1 MKKPALFSLTVFAAT
16 VATIVAVA
24 CGPQRENPGVAAG
37 DSTLSPAAGDSG
49 VLPVTGDSVVVP
61 PPAASNTGCG
71 GNTLSG
77 RGVGAL
83 RIGMDVEAVRR
94 VCRVLSDTTR
104 LASEGQRARF
114 VGVGFGTETLE
125 AEIVNGRVW
134 RIDVR
139 SPRFRT
145 SDGLGVGTPLSRLL
159 SLKSPRGLTGE
170 GQLFV
175 VSPDHCGLSFRL
187 SDNGSSARSQ
197 NWDRAALSRLPSGT
211 VVDRVLAVG
220 CD

>member
-1 MKKPALFSLTVFAAT
+1 MKNHAFSFSTLFAAT
-16 VATIVAVA
+16 FAAIVAIA

-37 DSTLSPAAGDSG
+37 DSALPSAVGESA
-49 VLPVTGDSVVVP
+49 VLPGTPGSVATP
-61 PPAASNTGCG
+61 PRDVSDPSCG
-71 GNTLSG
+71 GTTLSG

-83 RIGMDVEAVRR
+83 RIGMSIDAVQSA
-94 VCRVLSDTTR
+94 CRVLGDTTR

-114 VGVGFGTETLE
+114 IGVGFGTETLD
-125 AEIVNGRVW
+125 AEIVKERVW

-139 SPRFRT
+139 SPGFKT

-175 VSPDHCGLSFRL
+175 ASPDHCGLSFRL
-187 SDNGSSARSQ
+187 SDNGANARSQ
-197 NWDRAALSRLPSGT
+197 EWDRAALSRLPSGT
-211 VVDRVLAVG
+211 VVDRILAVG

>member
-1 MKKPALFSLTVFAAT
+1 MKTYSLVSRTTFAA
-16 VATIVAVA
+16 AAAAIVAVA
-24 CGPQRENPGVAAG
+24 CGSQRENPAVVTG
-37 DSTLSPAAGDSG
+37 DSTLPPAAGDSA
-49 VLPVTGDSVVVP
+49 VLPGAGDSVADAP
-61 PPAASNTGCG
+61 PNPANASCG
-71 GNTLSG
+71 GTALSG

-83 RIGMDVEAVRR
+83 RIGMSVDAVRR
-94 VCRVLSDTTR
+94 ACRVLSDTTR

-114 VGVGFGTETLE
+114 IGVGFGKETLE
-125 AEIVNGRVW
+125 AEIVKERVW

-139 SPRFRT
+139 SPGFKT
-145 SDGLGVGTPLSRLL
+145 NDGLGVGTPLSRLL

-187 SDNGSSARSQ
+187 SDNGSSSRSQ

>member
-1 MKKPALFSLTVFAAT
+1 MKKHAFPFSTVFAAA
-16 VATIVAVA
+16 VAAIVAAA
-24 CGPQRENPGVAAG
+24 CGEQRENPEVAPG
-37 DSTLSPAAGDSG
+37 DSTL
-49 VLPVTGDSVVVP
+49 
-61 PPAASNTGCG
+61 PPAAADSAVLPGTPDSVATPPRDASDAGCG
-71 GNTLSG
+71 GTTLSG

-83 RIGMDVEAVRR
+83 RIGMSVDAVRK
-94 VCRVLSDTTR
+94 VCGVLSDTTR

-114 VGVGFGTETLE
+114 IGVGFGTETLE
-125 AEIVNGRVW
+125 AEIVNERVW

-139 SPRFRT
+139 SPRFKT

-159 SLKSPRGLTGE
+159 SLNSPRGLTGE

-175 VSPDHCGLSFRL
+175 ASPDHCGLSFRL
-187 SDNGSSARSQ
+187 SDNGANARSQ
-197 NWDRAALSRLPSGT
+197 DWDRAALSRLPSGT

>member
-1 MKKPALFSLTVFAAT
+1 MKSHALFSSAAFAAA
-16 VATIVAVA
+16 VATIVAAA
-24 CGPQRENPGVAAG
+24 CGPPRENPGVAAG
-37 DSTLSPAAGDSG
+37 DSTL
-49 VLPVTGDSVVVP
+49 P
-61 PPAASNTGCG
+61 PPASNSSCRGT
-71 GNTLSG
+71 TLSG

-83 RIGMDVEAVRR
+83 RIGMNVDAVRAI
-94 VCRVLSDTTR
+94 CRVLSDTTR

-114 VGVGFGTETLE
+114 IGVGFGTETLE
-125 AEIVNGRVW
+125 AEIVDGRVW

-175 VSPDHCGLSFRL
+175 ASTDHCGLSFRL
-187 SDNGSSARSQ
+187 SDNGSSSRSQ
-197 NWDRAALSRLPSGT
+197 NWDRAALARLPSAT

>member
-1 MKKPALFSLTVFAAT
+1 MKHRTIFSTIIAAT
-16 VATIVAVA
+16 VAAGVAVA
-24 CGPQRENPGVAAG
+24 CGPERKNPGVAVG
-37 DSTLSPAAGDSG
+37 DSTLTPVTADSA
-49 VLPVTGDSVVVP
+49 VLPDTGDSAAAP
-61 PPAASNTGCG
+61 PRGAASTSCG
-71 GNTLSG
+71 GTTLSG

-83 RIGMDVEAVRR
+83 RIGMSVDAVRGA
-94 VCRVLSDTTR
+94 CRILSDTTR

-114 VGVGFGTETLE
+114 IGVGFGTETLE
-125 AEIVNGRVW
+125 AEIVNDRVW

-145 SDGLGVGTPLSRLL
+145 SDGLGVGAPLSRLL

-197 NWDRAALSRLPSGT
+197 NWDRAALSRLPPGT

>member
-1 MKKPALFSLTVFAAT
+1 MKNQFRFSSTTFA
-16 VATIVAVA
+16 VAVAAIGAAA
-24 CGPQRENPGVAAG
+24 CGPQRENAGVVTG
-37 DSTLSPAAGDSG
+37 DSTLPPAAGDSA
-49 VLPVTGDSVVVP
+49 VLPGPGDSVVAP
-61 PPAASNTGCG
+61 PGDASNTGCG
-71 GNTLSG
+71 GTTLSG

-83 RIGMDVEAVRR
+83 RIGMSVEAVRR

-114 VGVGFGTETLE
+114 IGVGFGTETLE
-125 AEIVNGRVW
+125 AEIVNDRVW
-134 RIDVR
+134 RIDAR
-139 SPRFRT
+139 SPRFKT
-145 SDGLGVGTPLSRLL
+145 GDGLGVGTPLSRLL

-175 VSPDHCGLSFRL
+175 ASPDHCGLSFRL
-187 SDNGSSARSQ
+187 SDNGSNARSQ